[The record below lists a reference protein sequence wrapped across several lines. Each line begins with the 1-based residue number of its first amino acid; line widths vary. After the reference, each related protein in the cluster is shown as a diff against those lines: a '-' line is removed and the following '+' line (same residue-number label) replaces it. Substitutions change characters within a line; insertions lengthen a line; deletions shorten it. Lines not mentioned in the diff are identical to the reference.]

1 MKTNVMSNYHFE
13 KWLYKT
19 ILGFLL
25 VAGGVFFMYY
35 ALTHFYRDN
44 WILYGSICTGGVSI
58 GAFLLG
64 SAAVNKVKSDI
75 IKKQKIKQ
83 QSG

>member
-1 MKTNVMSNYHFE
+1 MSNYHFE

-25 VAGGVFFMYY
+25 IAGGIFFMYY
-35 ALTHFYRDN
+35 SLTHFYRDN
-44 WILYGSICTGGVSI
+44 WIMYGLICSLGI
-58 GAFLLG
+58 GLGAYLLS
-64 SAAVNKVKSDI
+64 SAAVNRVKSDI
-75 IKKQKIKQ
+75 IKKQKLKQ